1 MTKRRLATTGV
12 ALVALLGLGLT
23 GCGDRTGADA
33 PAERAAATGSAS
45 PATTPRDELT
55 AAIEKL
61 NEQTLRV
68 KLDSAMLSAHGVT
81 DPRARTMQ
89 TTLTMAA
96 FGEVRM
102 LVIGADTWVKFD
114 GELGEQLGGSRKWL
128 RMDTG
133 NGVMPVDDPGGA
145 KKLLAA
151 VVDVRRSGDRSY
163 AGTLDYTRS
172 GANGKALMAAGDKA
186 KALPFTATVDEQGRL
201 STFTMNMTP
210 IDASLGQM
218 SVTYSEFGTPVRLS
232 PPAPSAAE
240 EAPAEIAA
248 AFSGTRS

>member
-1 MTKRRLATTGV
+1 M
-12 ALVALLGLGLT
+12 
-23 GCGDRTGADA
+23 
-33 PAERAAATGSAS
+33 
-45 PATTPRDELT
+45 
-55 AAIEKL
+55 
-61 NEQTLRV
+61 
-68 KLDSAMLSAHGVT
+68 
-81 DPRARTMQ
+81 
-89 TTLTMAA
+89 
-96 FGEVRM
+96 
-102 LVIGADTWVKFD
+102 
-114 GELGEQLGGSRKWL
+114 
-128 RMDTG
+128 
-133 NGVMPVDDPGGA
+133 

-201 STFTMNMTP
+201 STFTMDMTP

-232 PPAPSAAE
+232 PPAAGAAE